1 MQPKIL
7 HQKSVAVEGPRVPLM
22 RTAMV
27 FTVKDRDRLR
37 RMLVSAAK
45 ADVRITGVA
54 LTGSA
59 ALGGEDRWSDI
70 DLAFGIAADGPPG
83 QVMEDWTRT
92 MYDAQGAVHHVDTR
106 AGPATYR
113 TFLLANTL
121 QVDLGFWPTEEF
133 GATAPSFKL
142 LSGKANNQ
150 PVPTD
155 PSAAHLIG
163 MAWLYALHARSSIER
178 GRPWQAEYMI
188 SGMRDYVLS
197 LACLRYGVATSQGR
211 GVDQVPVEVTLPLK
225 AALVRG
231 LDRAELSRAFAVA
244 SDALLDEARHVDV
257 ELAQRLSGPI
267 KVLSTGA
274 DGRLR

>member
-1 MQPKIL
+1 
-7 HQKSVAVEGPRVPLM
+7 M
-22 RTAMV
+22 RTATV

-37 RMLVSAAK
+37 RVLISAAE
-45 ADVRITGVA
+45 ADARITGVA

-59 ALGGEDRWSDI
+59 ALGKEDRWSDI
-70 DLAFGIAADGPPG
+70 DLAFGIAADVPLGH
-83 QVMEDWTRT
+83 VMEDWTRT
-92 MYDAQGAVHHVDTR
+92 MYDAQGAVDHVDMR

-121 QVDLGFWPTEEF
+121 QVDFGFWSAAEF

-142 LSGKANNQ
+142 LSGRANER
-150 PVPTD
+150 PAPTD
-155 PSAAHLIG
+155 PSATHLIG

-197 LACLRYGVATSQGR
+197 LACLRHGVATSQGR
-211 GVDQVPVEVTLPLK
+211 GVDQVPVEITSPLQG
-225 AALVRG
+225 ALVRG
-231 LDRAELSRAFAVA
+231 FDRAELSRAFAVA

-257 ELAQRLSGPI
+257 ELAQRLYGPF

-274 DGRLR
+274 DGWLG

>member
-1 MQPKIL
+1 
-7 HQKSVAVEGPRVPLM
+7 M

-27 FTVKDRDRLR
+27 FSVKDRDRLR
-37 RMLVSAAK
+37 RVLISAAE
-45 ADVRITGVA
+45 ADARITGVA

-59 ALGGEDRWSDI
+59 ALGKEDRWSDI
-70 DLAFGIAADGPPG
+70 DLAFGIGADVPLG

-92 MYDAQGAVHHVDTR
+92 MYDTQGAVDHVDMR

-113 TFLLANTL
+113 TFLLVNTL

-142 LSGKANNQ
+142 LSGKANER
-150 PVPTD
+150 PAPTD

-163 MAWLYALHARSSIER
+163 MAWLYALHARSSIQR

-211 GVDQVPVEVTLPLK
+211 GVDQVPVEVTLPLQG
-225 AALVRG
+225 ALVRG
-231 LDRAELSRAFAVA
+231 LDRAELSRAFVVA
-244 SDALLDEARHVDV
+244 SDAVLEESRHVDV
-257 ELAQRLSGPI
+257 GLAQRLSGPL
-267 KVLSTGA
+267 KMLSTGTGTV
-274 DGRLR
+274 DK